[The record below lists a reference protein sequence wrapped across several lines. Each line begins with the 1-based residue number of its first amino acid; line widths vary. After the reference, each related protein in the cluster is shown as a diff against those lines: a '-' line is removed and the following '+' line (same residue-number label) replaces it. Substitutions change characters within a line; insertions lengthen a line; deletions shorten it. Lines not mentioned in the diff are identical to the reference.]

1 MEIYARSQKEK
12 EKSKKR
18 LFQRGRNES
27 VEILI
32 TKIPGDEQ
40 DILSSDSSG
49 WIKSIVFSVYFLLL
63 I

>member
-12 EKSKKR
+12 KSKKR